1 MNINQNVYFYIIY
14 VHISATKFYVIFLN
28 IYKIDL
34 YKLPNTKY
42 NQTRH
47 DIDSIITVQIIL
59 LVNESVNN
67 I

>member
-1 MNINQNVYFYIIY
+1 MNIIQNVYFYIIY

-28 IYKIDL
+28 ILVYSIDL

-47 DIDSIITVQIIL
+47 DIDNTVQIIL
-59 LVNESVNN
+59 LESMKA
-67 I
+67 

>member
-14 VHISATKFYVIFLN
+14 VHISATKLYVIFLN
-28 IYKIDL
+28 IYSTDL

-47 DIDSIITVQIIL
+47 DIDNTVQIIL
-59 LVNESVNN
+59 LQSMKA
-67 I
+67 